1 MINLYIA
8 NITLLKCTRGLFYH
22 LGNDRSM
29 LNCFKTTKLG
39 KGGPT
44 KGFFGR
50 IFIQKILS
58 SHYHELFYK
67 KKDNL
72 FDILYT
78 WYICLCYAVKCWWFH
93 WVNNEGFVINWS
105 HGLLFYRREEIYTS
119 INKNKWNPIL
129 FNFRGKNII

>member
-67 KKDNL
+67 KRTT
-72 FDILYT
+72 FSTFCIRDIFACVML
-78 WYICLCYAVKCWWFH
+78 
-93 WVNNEGFVINWS
+93 
-105 HGLLFYRREEIYTS
+105 
-119 INKNKWNPIL
+119 
-129 FNFRGKNII
+129 